1 MYKPWEI
8 GTVLAVLSGLSLLS
22 FANYTYAAPQDDIMQ
37 RQQQVLQQ
45 QQQDF
50 ASKRAC

>member
-22 FANYTYAAPQDDIMQ
+22 LPIIRMQ
-37 RQQQVLQQ
+37 R
-45 QQQDF
+45 
-50 ASKRAC
+50 RRMI